1 MSVVAWRRAGS
12 KAGRSGVGNIFAG
25 RREMER
31 GLAGGEEAI
40 SGPAGDVTV
49 ETAPTCAST
58 YTHHTRGYT
67 RTRRGGSL
75 GSMH

>member
-12 KAGRSGVGNIFAG
+12 KAGRSVVGNIFAG
-25 RREMER
+25 RRERWREET
-31 GLAGGEEAI
+31 GGEEAI

-58 YTHHTRGYT
+58 YTHPGLHQD
-67 RTRRGGSL
+67 
-75 GSMH
+75 